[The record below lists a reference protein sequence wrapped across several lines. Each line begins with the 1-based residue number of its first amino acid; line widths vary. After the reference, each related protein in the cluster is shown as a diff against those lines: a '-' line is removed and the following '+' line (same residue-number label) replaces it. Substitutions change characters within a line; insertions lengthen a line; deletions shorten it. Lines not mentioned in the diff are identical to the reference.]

1 MKDNLITDLDDIF
14 NHLTDYRSRLLHY
27 LLDADFVR
35 DLDDD
40 VVTKI
45 KNIRSSISYV
55 EDLITEVRNEIDKR
69 VYCIQVTTTI
79 DMIIKVLAKNEHDA
93 IEWAERT
100 ADLRIEDKLANHFD
114 CDAFSSEG
122 YLLGDESP
130 NDDDADEE
138 YEYDE

>member
-1 MKDNLITDLDDIF
+1 MKDNLITDLENLF
-14 NHLTDYRSRLLHY
+14 HRLADYRSRLLHH
-27 LLDADFVR
+27 LNDANVTEE
-35 DLDDD
+35 LDDD
-40 VVTKI
+40 AI
-45 KNIRSSISYV
+45 EDLRQIRSSLSYV
-55 EDLITEVRNEIDKR
+55 EDRIVELKERINKR
-69 VYCIQVTTTI
+69 VYCVQVSTTI
-79 DMIIKVLAKNEHDA
+79 DMTIKVLAKNERDA

-130 NDDDADEE
+130 DDDEADEE